1 MFYHKD
7 CNLPVALR
15 SEQGEELIH
24 VLVVIQIQVLLIFLV
39 ICYWIYLHVSESR
52 SEHSCITHPFWQNS
66 QFSTFEVVLRMAF
79 WSEDFYGKKGPL
91 FTTPLIMASC
101 GGDGRWQMSEEN
113 GAGPRLFV
121 GHAAM
126 WIYRIMM
133 QEKRRH
139 CITICSVHCDFSE
152 NQRTTNKDGVI
163 VDTEDCEALL
173 LMMHSKRDW
182 KLVRW
187 GF

>member
-15 SEQGEELIH
+15 SEQGEELIL
-24 VLVVIQIQVLLIFLV
+24 VLVVIQSQVPLICQWFVIESIYTAVRELNIVASRILSGRTLSSAHLKLCLTWHFDQRTSTEKKRKKTSPLLTAPV
-39 ICYWIYLHVSESR
+39 
-52 SEHSCITHPFWQNS
+52 
-66 QFSTFEVVLRMAF
+66 
-79 WSEDFYGKKGPL
+79 
-91 FTTPLIMASC
+91 IMASC
-101 GGDGRWQMSEEN
+101 GGDGRWRMSEEN
-113 GAGPRLFV
+113 GAGPRVFV

-126 WIYRIMM
+126 WIWGIMM

-139 CITICSVHCDFSE
+139 CITLRYVKPKNNKQGWNDCWHWKTEHC
-152 NQRTTNKDGVI
+152 G
-163 VDTEDCEALL
+163 ALL
-173 LMMHSKRDW
+173 LMMHTKRDR